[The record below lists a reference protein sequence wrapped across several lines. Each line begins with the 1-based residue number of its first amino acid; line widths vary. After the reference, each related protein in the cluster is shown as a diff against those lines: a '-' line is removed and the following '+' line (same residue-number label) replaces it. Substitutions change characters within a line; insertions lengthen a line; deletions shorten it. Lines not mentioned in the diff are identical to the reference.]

1 MRRGVSFGSL
11 RKTGGGGGGGSLMQK
26 PMYQDYLMFFLYP
39 MQDDFSVYYFIY
51 YFSSTF
57 CFLIFISGFIPQYK
71 NSDSVAIIPPH
82 HSLAE
87 TVTTVDSN
95 QGI

>member
-39 MQDDFSVYYFIY
+39 MQDDFSVYY
-51 YFSSTF
+51 
-57 CFLIFISGFIPQYK
+57 
-71 NSDSVAIIPPH
+71 
-82 HSLAE
+82 
-87 TVTTVDSN
+87 
-95 QGI
+95 

>member
-1 MRRGVSFGSL
+1 KTIPLAHISKAHEKLAGTRKYWSANASRCLVRNL

-71 NSDSVAIIPPH
+71 N
-82 HSLAE
+82 
-87 TVTTVDSN
+87 
-95 QGI
+95 